1 MAPWC
6 SMSESVNFFG
16 GQHLER
22 INFHFSVV
30 TFGAADVYATGNV
43 IRNTWIA
50 KAIDEELVR
59 EMTQPAPN
67 NIGHAA
73 NAQLL

>member
-1 MAPWC
+1 MVFH
-6 SMSESVNFFG
+6 ERIDQFLG

-30 TFGAADVYATGNV
+30 TFGAADACAARGRQF
-43 IRNTWIA
+43 RNTWIA

-59 EMTQPAPN
+59 EVTQPASN

>member
-1 MAPWC
+1 MVLH
-6 SMSESVNFFG
+6 ERIGQFLG
-16 GQHLER
+16 GQHLKR

-30 TFGAADVYATGNV
+30 TFGAADACAAGNI

-50 KAIDEELVR
+50 KTIDEELVR
-59 EMTQPAPN
+59 EVTQPAPN
-67 NIGHAA
+67 NIGYAA